1 MGSSEAIVQRKADK
15 RLPIVKDFVSVD
27 LAAGPVVKSCD
38 CRRRCRPAAEQTTR
52 TRLSTTQRADVC
64 RFGKVLWL
72 TPVAFNAQR
81 RACKIMQKSRD
92 SSLPCFLRRVRWID
106 ADLA

>member
-38 CRRRCRPAAEQTTR
+38 CRLVELDQHPQAI
-52 TRLSTTQRADVC
+52 L
-64 RFGKVLWL
+64 
-72 TPVAFNAQR
+72 
-81 RACKIMQKSRD
+81 
-92 SSLPCFLRRVRWID
+92 
-106 ADLA
+106 